1 MKCTLFASMLWM
13 TLACTAQASEPE
25 FVQVSPG
32 VWMVTVKNHA
42 GIFASAA
49 TTKRKALLAA
59 NAFAVAK
66 DMQAVPVAMEAV
78 DAGGPG
84 QWPYVEYQFRLVPQ
98 GSKDAVGLQP
108 RADMQIEVSA
118 SAISPATTSPATTSA
133 APHAHDTQPDLYAEL
148 LKLDDLRKKGL
159 LTEAEFQA
167 QKAKLLSR

>member
-1 MKCTLFASMLWM
+1 MKRILFVSMLWM
-13 TLACTAQASEPE
+13 ALAGTAQAGEPE
-25 FVQVSPG
+25 FAQVSPG

-59 NAFAVAK
+59 NAFAAAK
-66 DMQAVPVAMEAV
+66 NMQAVPVAMETV

-84 QWPYVEYQFRLVPQ
+84 QWPYVEYQFRLVSQ
-98 GSKDAVGLQP
+98 GSDETVGLQP
-108 RADMQIEVSA
+108 RADMQIEVNA
-118 SAISPATTSPATTSA
+118 SATSPAATGD
-133 APHAHDTQPDLYAEL
+133 APRALGAQPDLYAEL

-159 LTEAEFQA
+159 LTDAEFQA

>member
-1 MKCTLFASMLWM
+1 MKRMLFAPMLWM
-13 TLACTAQASEPE
+13 VLAGTAHAGEPE

-42 GIFASAA
+42 GVFASAA

-59 NAFAVAK
+59 NAFAAAK
-66 DMQAVPVAMEAV
+66 DMQAVPVAMESM

-84 QWPYVEYQFRLVPQ
+84 QWPYVEYQFRLVPH
-98 GSKDAVGLQP
+98 GSNETVGLQP
-108 RADMQIEVSA
+108 RADDMQIEVNERVP
-118 SAISPATTSPATTSA
+118 SPATTGTPTPAPSA
-133 APHAHDTQPDLYAEL
+133 PPDLYAEL